1 MSWGKGRMER
11 SKSITVFEVLRQ
23 FQSLSCWQDEAFL
36 GLLSKSG
43 SSQSNSSNFLPE
55 YLL

>member
-43 SSQSNSSNFLPE
+43 SSQSNSSNFLPK